1 MCDSMATRIET
12 VRKFFIMANSSVE
25 FKLKVSSLTIYDL
38 RQEYPVI
45 YGDIHIVPFN
55 EELEIE
61 IKVIRK
67 VVE

>member
-1 MCDSMATRIET
+1 MCDSMITSIES
-12 VRKFFIMANSSVE
+12 VKKFFIKSNSVVG
-25 FKLKVSSLTIYDL
+25 LKVIIDGNTVYNIC
-38 RQEYPVI
+38 QEYPLGYSENQSI
-45 YGDIHIVPFN
+45 PFN